1 MSPAA
6 GMGGELARLASETAD
21 AARELMAVNKQ
32 AAAGYAARIG
42 WIARS
47 LEARLEERPE
57 PAPELEIRMVPER
70 GVTLD
75 RVWVP
80 ARVLSRLAQAGPA
93 GYHIRGLDP
102 DQERVLTARGL
113 AVKDAAGLRRSPDLP
128 GFLATL
134 GMPR

>member
-32 AAAGYAARIG
+32 AAAWYAARIG

-57 PAPELEIRMVPER
+57 PAPELEIRMVSRAGCHPR
-70 GVTLD
+70 PGMG
-75 RVWVP
+75 
-80 ARVLSRLAQAGPA
+80 ARAGPEPPSPGRARPATTSA
-93 GYHIRGLDP
+93 GWTRT
-102 DQERVLTARGL
+102 RNAC
-113 AVKDAAGLRRSPDLP
+113 
-128 GFLATL
+128 
-134 GMPR
+134 

>member
-6 GMGGELARLASETAD
+6 GMGGELARLANETAD
-21 AARELMAVNKQ
+21 AARDLMAVNKQ
-32 AAAGYAARIG
+32 AAAWYAARIG

-80 ARVLSRLAQAGPA
+80 ERILNRLARADPG
-93 GYHIRGLDP
+93 GYRIRGLDP
-102 DQERVLTARGL
+102 DQERVLTAHGL
-113 AVKDAAGLRRSPDLP
+113 AVKDVGGLVRGPDLP

-134 GMPR
+134 EMPR